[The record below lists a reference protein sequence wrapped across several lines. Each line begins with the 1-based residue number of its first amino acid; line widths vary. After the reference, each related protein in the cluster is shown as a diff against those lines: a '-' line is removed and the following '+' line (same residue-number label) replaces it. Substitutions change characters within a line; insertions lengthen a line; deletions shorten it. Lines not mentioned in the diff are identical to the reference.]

1 MKNILT
7 FILIMICS
15 VCLAQTADYPF
26 DIRGFSIAAP
36 NPDELKQ
43 FIKFMEE
50 DLAANGINTLVLRV
64 DYNFE
69 YESYPNLRSEDALS
83 KHDVKKLVNAARKNN
98 IRIIPQI
105 NLLGHQSW
113 AGRVNSL
120 LREYP
125 QFDETPSVIMPEK
138 YEWPNDD
145 GLYCKS
151 YCPLHPDVH
160 EVVFAVMDEIMEA
173 FEADAF
179 HAGMDEVFYIGMDD
193 CTRCKGKNKAEL
205 FAGEVKILRDHLAA
219 NNKELWIW
227 GDRLL
232 DGKTTG
238 MGMWEASENDTYAAI
253 DMIPKDVVIC
263 DWHYDNAEPT
273 APIFAL
279 KGLRVIACPYNK
291 ADVTRAQLEMIQ
303 SFRENSNKD
312 LQGRFLGVMQTV
324 WSGAGNFLDL
334 YYGEETN
341 ERGMGTVNSF
351 KEMIQYLNSQNK

>member
-1 MKNILT
+1 MKTILT
-7 FILIMICS
+7 TILILMCS
-15 VCLAQTADYPF
+15 VCLTQTVDYPY
-26 DIRGFSIAAP
+26 DVRGFCIAAP
-36 NPDELKQ
+36 NPDQLKQ

-64 DYNFE
+64 DYNYE

-83 KHDVKKLVNAARKNN
+83 KHDVKKLVNTARKNN

-113 AGRVNSL
+113 AGTVNSF

-125 QFDETPSVIMPEK
+125 QFDETPSVVMPEK

-160 EVVFAVMDEIMEA
+160 EVVFAVVDEIMEA

-193 CTRCKGKNKAEL
+193 CIRCKGKNKAEL
-205 FAGEVKILRDHLAA
+205 FAGEVKTIRDHLAE

-232 DGKTTG
+232 DGETTG
-238 MGMWEASENDTYAAI
+238 MGMWEASENETWDAI

-263 DWHYDNAEPT
+263 DWHYERAEPT
-273 APIFAL
+273 AAIFAL
-279 KGLRVIACPYNK
+279 KGLRVIACPYDN
-291 ADVTRAQLEMIQ
+291 ADVTRAQLELIQ
-303 SFRENSNKD
+303 SFRENSNEVLKD
-312 LQGRFLGVMQTV
+312 RFLGVMQTV
-324 WSGAGNFLDL
+324 WSDAGNFLDL
-334 YYGEETN
+334 YYGEGTN
-341 ERGMGTVNSF
+341 EHGMGTVTSF
-351 KEMIQYLNSQNK
+351 KEMVRFLNKKDK

>member
-1 MKNILT
+1 
-7 FILIMICS
+7 
-15 VCLAQTADYPF
+15 
-26 DIRGFSIAAP
+26 
-36 NPDELKQ
+36 
-43 FIKFMEE
+43 
-50 DLAANGINTLVLRV
+50 
-64 DYNFE
+64 
-69 YESYPNLRSEDALS
+69 
-83 KHDVKKLVNAARKNN
+83 
-98 IRIIPQI
+98 
-105 NLLGHQSW
+105 
-113 AGRVNSL
+113 
-120 LREYP
+120 
-125 QFDETPSVIMPEK
+125 
-138 YEWPNDD
+138 
-145 GLYCKS
+145 
-151 YCPLHPDVH
+151 
-160 EVVFAVMDEIMEA
+160 
-173 FEADAF
+173 
-179 HAGMDEVFYIGMDD
+179 MDEVFYIGMDD
-193 CTRCKGKNKAEL
+193 CIRCKGKNKAEL

-312 LQGRFLGVMQTV
+312 LQGRFLGVMQTI

-334 YYGEETN
+334 YYGEETD
-341 ERGMGTVNSF
+341 ERGMGSVNSF
-351 KEMIQYLNSQNK
+351 KEMIQYLNRQDK